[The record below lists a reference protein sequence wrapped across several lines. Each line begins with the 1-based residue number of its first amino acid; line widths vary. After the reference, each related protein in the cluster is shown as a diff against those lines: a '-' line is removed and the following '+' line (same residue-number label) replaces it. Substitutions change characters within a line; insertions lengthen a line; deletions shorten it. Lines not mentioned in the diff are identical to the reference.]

1 MDLVEKKIV
10 KLYPR
15 QLQLYTCDR
24 GERLLLLKQF
34 NRFEHLYTFDRGNYL
49 SSSTTNSFHQI
60 GSKEFLAGEKYRFSG
75 KKMICDIIYT
85 CSKLARFM

>member
-1 MDLVEKKIV
+1 
-10 KLYPR
+10 
-15 QLQLYTCDR
+15 
-24 GERLLLLKQF
+24 
-34 NRFEHLYTFDRGNYL
+34 LYTFDRGNYL

-75 KKMICDIIYT
+75 KKLICDIIYT